1 MCSIYK
7 AFIIFF
13 ISVDTK
19 SDISVCFLCAIKS
32 KLFND
37 PTSTSRTYLTESAGP
52 VIQPNQIAARDA
64 TCSIRFSQTRFP
76 RASSNQSCA
85 REACGMGTRGG
96 GGSAS
101 RVGDWDV
108 DFSDH
113 WDWSSI
119 PRLLSSACLF
129 FCSGWVRFPPASAV
143 VLPRNSLKG
152 RGRLALLQVNRLLV
166 AGTLLLMGAYP

>member
-1 MCSIYK
+1 VQESRRSYLFWLGRPTRPRLRELSRSRPSIVKPGPPPLRSTFYP
-7 AFIIFF
+7 
-13 ISVDTK
+13 TK
-19 SDISVCFLCAIKS
+19 
-32 KLFND
+32 
-37 PTSTSRTYLTESAGP
+37 
-52 VIQPNQIAARDA
+52 PNAACDA
-64 TCSIRFSQTRFP
+64 TCTIRFSQTRFP

-96 GGSAS
+96 GGGGSAS

-108 DFSDH
+108 DLSDR

-129 FCSGWVRFPPASAV
+129 FCSGWVRFPPASPV
-143 VLPRNSLKG
+143 VLPRNSLMD